1 MRFGTRFST
10 NFRPKINE
18 KSTKNRR
25 ENVEKTKPEKEDKK
39 DMNFEPVLAIERE
52 ARCISRPS
60 KHD

>member
-1 MRFGTRFST
+1 MRFRTRFST

-18 KSTKNRR
+18 KLTKNRR
-25 ENVEKTKPEKEDKK
+25 KIVEKTKLEKEDKK